1 MLVKIFATGGTF
13 DKIYNELDGS
23 LIFKETHLNHMLND
37 AKSKVDIEIETIML
51 IDSLYMKD
59 HHRQEILNKCKS
71 CKEDRIVITHGT
83 DTIVE
88 TARLLGKEIKDK
100 TIVLTG
106 SMIPY
111 SFVKS
116 DAHFNLGCAIA
127 FAQTLPKGV
136 YIAMHG
142 KYFTWDNVRKM
153 KEIGEFETIK

>member
-1 MLVKIFATGGTF
+1 MKLKIFATGGTF
-13 DKIYNELDGS
+13 DKIYNEVDGS
-23 LIFKETHLNHMLND
+23 LIFKETHVNNMLHECKN
-37 AKSKVDIEIETIML
+37 KVDIEIETIML

-71 CKEDRIVITHGT
+71 YEEDRIVITHGT
-83 DTIVE
+83 DTMIE
-88 TARLLGKEIKDK
+88 TAKLLGDKIRDK

-106 SMIPY
+106 SLIPY

-127 FAQTLPKGV
+127 FAQILPRGV

-142 KYFTWDNVRKM
+142 KIFSHDNVRKN
-153 KEIGEFETIK
+153 KETLEFETIK

>member
-1 MLVKIFATGGTF
+1 MKIKIFATGGTF
-13 DKIYNELDGS
+13 DKIYNESDGN

-37 AKSKVDIEIETIML
+37 AKSKVDVEIETIML
-51 IDSLYMKD
+51 IDSLYMED

-71 CKEDRIVITHGT
+71 CEEDRILITHGT
-83 DTIVE
+83 DTMVE
-88 TARLLGKEIKDK
+88 TVKLLGEKIKDK

-136 YIAMHG
+136 YITMHG
-142 KYFTWDNVRKM
+142 KIFNYDNIKKNR
-153 KEIGEFETIK
+153 ETGEFETIK

>member
-1 MLVKIFATGGTF
+1 MKIRVFATGGTF

-37 AKSKVDIEIETIML
+37 AKSKVDAEIETIML

-71 CKEDRIVITHGT
+71 CKEERIMITHGT
-83 DTIVE
+83 DTMVE
-88 TARLLGKEIKDK
+88 TAKLLGEVIENK

-127 FAQTLPKGV
+127 FAQTLSKRV
-136 YIAMHG
+136 YITMHG
-142 KYFTWDNVRKM
+142 KIFNWDNVRKN
-153 KEIGEFETIK
+153 KETGEFETIK